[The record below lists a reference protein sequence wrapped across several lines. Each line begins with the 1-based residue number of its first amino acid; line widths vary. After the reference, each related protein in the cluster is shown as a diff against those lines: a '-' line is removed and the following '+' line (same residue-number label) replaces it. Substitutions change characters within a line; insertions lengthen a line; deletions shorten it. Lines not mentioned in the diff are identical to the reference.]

1 MKESAER
8 FVTLMVDI
16 LEKGIENIPPYV
28 SNLLFRY
35 SMLNL
40 AYVAIG
46 LTLFIVA
53 GILWKKASKID
64 DFDDRIIPYV
74 FGVLLSI
81 GIGLALIGHN
91 LQDVFIPEIWIISLL
106 KQEM

>member
-8 FVTLMVDI
+8 FVTLMIDI

-40 AYVAIG
+40 AYVAMG
-46 LTLFIVA
+46 LVSFVIA

-64 DFDDRIIPYV
+64 DSDDKIVPYI
-74 FGVLLSI
+74 FGILFSI
-81 GIGLALIGHN
+81 GIGLALIGNN
-91 LQDVFIPEIWIISLL
+91 LQDVFIPEI
-106 KQEM
+106 